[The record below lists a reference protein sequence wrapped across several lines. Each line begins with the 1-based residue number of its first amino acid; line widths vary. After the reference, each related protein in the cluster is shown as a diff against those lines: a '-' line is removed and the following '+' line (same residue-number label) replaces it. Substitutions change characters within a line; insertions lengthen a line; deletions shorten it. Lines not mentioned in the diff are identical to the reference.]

1 MESIE
6 TPAPARSK
14 YYWKAVGP
22 FKEIL
27 HRTVSSE
34 QLVALPE
41 KNPAIHL
48 AYAAR
53 QFAIVAVC
61 AVILYQDQPWWI
73 AAPLIVLQG
82 FTFFNMTT
90 LLHEVVHSA
99 VFRKTN
105 PPAERVLGLLYAITS
120 GISRPPSSP
129 AGTSITTTASAR
141 TTRTPSA
148 TGCPQAQRAL
158 VQASLLHPGPTPI
171 YFRAAAQE
179 VKSYP
184 EALRRTIARERMATI
199 AIQLSIGGAL
209 YYFGGV
215 GAMLRVWFLPY
226 FIVFPIAFA
235 INRLG
240 PALLHRPE
248 PSLSGP
254 HGHAA
259 LRHLGFPVRLLQLP
273 RRASLLPRASPS
285 TTCAASHAAPRRCT
299 PNSGSS
305 LGPTARSSGNGCVE
319 QGAAHEL
326 GPPRNHNVG
335 AGHARPAAPAPT
347 ETGLRGRHTH
357 GTHAR

>member
-34 QLVALPE
+34 QLVALSE

-120 GISRPPSSP
+120 GISASQFTRWHLDHHDGLGTNDEDPKRHWLSP
-129 AGTSITTTASAR
+129 KRNAR
-141 TTRTPSA
+141 WFKLLYCTP
-148 TGCPQAQRAL
+148 AL
-158 VQASLLHPGPTPI
+158 MPI

-226 FIVFPIAFA
+226 FIVFPIAFT

-240 PALLHRPE
+240 QHYCIDPNHPLKWSTVMQPSGIWDFLFVYSNYHAEHHYFPRVPFYNLRKLHMLLRPMY
-248 PSLSGP
+248 
-254 HGHAA
+254 A
-259 LRHLGFPVRLLQLP
+259 
-273 RRASLLPRASPS
+273 
-285 TTCAASHAAPRRCT
+285 
-299 PNSGSS
+299 
-305 LGPTARSSGNGCVE
+305 
-319 QGAAHEL
+319 EL
-326 GPPRNHNVG
+326 GIKPRTYREIIWKWFVLNKAPHTNWDL
-335 AGHARPAAPAPT
+335 PAT
-347 ETGLRGRHTH
+347 TT
-357 GTHAR
+357 